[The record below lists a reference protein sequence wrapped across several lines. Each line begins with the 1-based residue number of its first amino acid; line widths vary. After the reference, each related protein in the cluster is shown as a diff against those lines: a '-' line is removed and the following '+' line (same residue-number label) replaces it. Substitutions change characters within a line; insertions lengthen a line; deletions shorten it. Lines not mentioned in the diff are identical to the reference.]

1 MLGVLFDLCVA
12 LNEVFHVCAGKQRYY
27 SQGISKTAYAI
38 ERFNASGD
46 AANSLRFQSQ
56 LNKALQLW
64 YQGQHA
70 LLNGDSDLDIPG
82 SSDKTVRNLFTQ
94 ADRSFQ
100 AIYAAGVQI
109 LLVVS
114 GKPLEALNVVP
125 PRVSSSGVGITAN
138 VNIISANE
146 DEFLLL
152 SNRIVKRFEVIG
164 ERHIRILL
172 IITWIFTSLI
182 LITLVLEGLL
192 IVRPVLTRMHL
203 LVSERFDLLHASLE

>member
-1 MLGVLFDLCVA
+1 
-12 LNEVFHVCAGKQRYY
+12 
-27 SQGISKTAYAI
+27 
-38 ERFNASGD
+38 
-46 AANSLRFQSQ
+46 
-56 LNKALQLW
+56 
-64 YQGQHA
+64 
-70 LLNGDSDLDIPG
+70 LDIPG
-82 SSDKTVRNLFTQ
+82 SNDKTVRNLFTQ

-100 AIYAAGVQI
+100 AMYAAGVQI

-125 PRVSSSGVGITAN
+125 PRVLSSNVGITAN

-192 IVRPVLTRMHL
+192 IVRPVLRRMHL